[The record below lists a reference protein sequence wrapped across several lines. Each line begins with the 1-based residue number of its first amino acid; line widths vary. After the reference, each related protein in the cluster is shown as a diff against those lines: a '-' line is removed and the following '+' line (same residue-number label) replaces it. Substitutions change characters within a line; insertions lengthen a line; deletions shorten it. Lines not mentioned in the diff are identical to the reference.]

1 MSYTQS
7 AILGVGTNYDGSK
20 FSYPVKRYTKLFN
33 SKFGRTLLEQDNT
46 DRCVATRL
54 YQADKDGNKV
64 TLIREKIDG
73 LGDIS
78 KTRYS
83 SNGEKLS
90 SLRFP
95 KNGTGEVSLLEHIGK
110 DVKIGH
116 DVIIHPNVE
125 ILGKTEIG
133 DFVEIL
139 PGSYLNNSKIENCA
153 VVDSSKIVDSCISE
167 GTIVGPMSYVSN
179 NKIIK

>member
-33 SKFGRTLLEQDNT
+33 SKFGRALLEQDNT
-46 DRCVATRL
+46 DRGVVTRL

-64 TLIREKIDG
+64 TLLKEKIDG
-73 LGDIS
+73 LGDIT

-83 SNGEKLS
+83 SKGEKLS
-90 SLRFP
+90 SLRFS

-110 DVKIGH
+110 DVKMSFYGH
-116 DVIIHPNVE
+116 MKGHTLFDVAKLE
-125 ILGKTEIG
+125 IPAASKKTLGARIYKMA
-133 DFVEIL
+133 L
-139 PGSYLNNSKIENCA
+139 KCLLHK
-153 VVDSSKIVDSCISE
+153 
-167 GTIVGPMSYVSN
+167 
-179 NKIIK
+179 